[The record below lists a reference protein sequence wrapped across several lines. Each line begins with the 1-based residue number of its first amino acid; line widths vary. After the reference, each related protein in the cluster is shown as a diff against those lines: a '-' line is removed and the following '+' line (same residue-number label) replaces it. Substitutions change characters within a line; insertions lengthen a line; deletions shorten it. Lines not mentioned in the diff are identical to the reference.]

1 MYRSTLKGL
10 VFLGSCG
17 LSFISCAASSVDH
30 TAETQTRVQIAA
42 TSLSDAVV
50 IDCQL
55 PGRLIQLGGTRNY
68 LTPGTLQRLS
78 AIECRT
84 RGGQYT
90 VGDLAGGTFSLRRWL
105 PVAEHGDPAAQPEA
119 QYYVARIYA
128 NGMDG
133 VPPDFGK
140 AAEWYQ
146 RAADH
151 KFSPAMQELGYLYE
165 KGLGVPQDRLR
176 AINLQRQASGLGDD
190 LDYAWKLTVAKE
202 EAAKQSAALSQQLE
216 DLNAQLADMRLQSS
230 QTADQLQAANAKIAA
245 DRSALARSRGALKEL
260 QAKLADMPNVDAGK
274 VKELQAQL
282 AAKQAEVSEKEKNL
296 GTTQADMSDM
306 QRRMSEQQAALE
318 ANLTQAQTANAQLT
332 ELLAS
337 RQQDTSDLR
346 ARLAQSEQ
354 RLLRSQ
360 QELTDTR
367 AEYRQAVDQLA
378 LQKTLLDE
386 ARAKKGDGGAAL
398 LAAKQAE
405 IDLEARRVQD
415 LTAQLNDVRKQ
426 QASVLDAEAAQKRKI
441 SDAESSSAKAEVARL
456 QAQIADQQTKL
467 ASQRQEIANWSSKSE
482 GDRAAIARDMDAKL
496 QARAAELD
504 QQQRRIASM
513 ESDAAMLRDEVART
527 RQARERDMGEAD
539 RAKEALRAAQQKI
552 SDQREQLD
560 ELKTQYATERAQLA
574 GDRDKLNM
582 ALAQTN
588 AEHEQ
593 EVNSLKA
600 DIQEK
605 ETILSARAQRIASL
619 EKQLTERPAMT
630 AANNVVWR
638 EPPAA
643 SKPASTSPGT
653 SLKLPANIDGD
664 YYALVIGNSNYRY
677 MGSLVT
683 PTSDA
688 KSVADLLEQH
698 YGFKVKLLLD
708 ATASNIMLALHD
720 YTRMLNGSDRLLV
733 YYAGHGGSQDGPPE
747 AAFWLGVDADPDTRE
762 GYLSSE
768 MIRGK
773 IKDMRAKHVLL
784 VADSCFSSAITHPTT
799 TTVGRSMGQERFDVQ
814 WNRPARVVLTSGM
827 DTPVVDSSGD
837 RTHSLFAKYFIQILR
852 QNDNVM
858 SGEMLSHELSVRMH
872 DEAQR
877 LKVQQTPTYST
888 LNDAGHNFGDFFFL
902 PTATTTVAALR

>member
-1 MYRSTLKGL
+1 MLKPVLL
-10 VFLGSCG
+10 VASCG
-17 LSFISCAASSVDH
+17 MGFSSASSGAGPS
-30 TAETQTRVQIAA
+30 AEVQARAQIAA

-105 PVAEHGDPAAQPEA
+105 PVAEKGDREA

-133 VPPDFGK
+133 VSQDFGK
-140 AAEWYQ
+140 AASWYQ
-146 RAADH
+146 RAADQ
-151 KFSPAMQELGYLYE
+151 KYPPAMQELGYLYE
-165 KGLGVPQDRLR
+165 KGLGVPEDRLH
-176 AINLQRQASGLGDD
+176 AINLQRAASGLGDD
-190 LDYAWKLTVAKE
+190 LDYAWKLAAAKE

-216 DLNAQLADMRLQSS
+216 QLNAQLADMRLQAA
-230 QTADQLQAANAKIAA
+230 QTADQLQAANARIAA
-245 DRSALARSRGALKEL
+245 GRIALAHSRSTVKEL
-260 QAKLADMPNVDAGK
+260 QSKLADMPSLDAGK
-274 VKELQAQL
+274 LQELQAQL
-282 AAKQAEVSEKEKNL
+282 AAKQAEVSEKEKAL
-296 GTTQADMSDM
+296 GATQNDMSDL

-318 ANLTQAQTANAQLT
+318 ANLTQSQTANAQLT

-337 RQQDTSDLR
+337 RQQDASDLR

-360 QELTDTR
+360 QELTDLR
-367 AEYRQAVDQLA
+367 AEYRQAVDELA
-378 LQKTLLDE
+378 TQKTLLDE
-386 ARAKKGDGGAAL
+386 ARTKKGDGGAAL

-405 IDLEARRVQD
+405 IDQQARRVED

-426 QASVLDAEAAQKRKI
+426 QAASISSEAAVRASAASAQKQASS
-441 SDAESSSAKAEVARL
+441 SDAENSSLKAEVTRL
-456 QAQIADQQTKL
+456 QLQLTDQQAKL
-467 ASQRQEIANWSSKSE
+467 AAQRQEIAGWSSKSE
-482 GDRAAIARDMDAKL
+482 SDRAAMARDMDEKL
-496 QARAAELD
+496 QQRIAELG
-504 QQQRRIASM
+504 QQQKRIASL
-513 ESDAAMLRDEVART
+513 EADAAMLRDEVARN
-527 RQARERDMGEAD
+527 RESREKDAGDAD
-539 RAKEALRAAQQKI
+539 RAKEALRAAQLKI
-552 SDQREQLD
+552 ADQREQLD
-560 ELKTQYATERAQLA
+560 ELKTQYATERAQLM
-574 GDRDKLNM
+574 GDRDKLNL
-582 ALAQTN
+582 ALARSN
-588 AEHEQ
+588 ADREQ

-605 ETILSARAQRIASL
+605 EAILAARAQRIAAL
-619 EKQLTERPAMT
+619 EKQLTERPTMT
-630 AANNVVWR
+630 ASNVTWR
-638 EPPAA
+638 GPAA
-643 SKPASTSPGT
+643 APQTPAAPPGGA
-653 SLKLPANIDGD
+653 LVLPANIDGG
-664 YYALVIGNSNYRY
+664 YYALVIGNSNYHF

-683 PTSDA
+683 PTNDA
-688 KSVADLLEQH
+688 QSVADLLEQR

-708 ATASNIMLALHD
+708 ATAANIMLALHD
-720 YTRMLNGSDRLLV
+720 YTRMLKESDRLLV

-773 IKDMRAKHVLL
+773 IKEMQAKHVLL

-799 TTVGRSMGQERFDVQ
+799 TTVGRAMNQRRFDVQ
-814 WNRPARVVLTSGM
+814 WNKRARMVLTSGM
-827 DTPVVDSSGD
+827 DTPVVDSAGD

-852 QNDNVM
+852 QSDDVM

-877 LKVQQTPTYST
+877 LKVSQTPTYSS
-888 LNDAGHNFGDFFFL
+888 LNDANHDYGDFFFL
-902 PTATTTVAALR
+902 PTATTTVAVLR

>member
-1 MYRSTLKGL
+1 MDRLRRIVMKPVLL
-10 VFLGSCG
+10 V
-17 LSFISCAASSVDH
+17 ISCSVGFSCASSAA
-30 TAETQTRVQIAA
+30 TPSAETQTRVQIAA
-42 TSLSDAVV
+42 ASLSDAVV

-78 AIECRT
+78 AVECRT

-105 PVAEHGDPAAQPEA
+105 PVAEKGNPEA

-133 VPPDFGK
+133 VSPDFGM
-140 AAEWYQ
+140 AAVWYE
-146 RAADH
+146 RAADQ
-151 KFSPAMQELGYLYE
+151 KFAPAMQELGYLYE

-190 LDYAWKLTVAKE
+190 LDYSWKLAAAKE

-216 DLNAQLADMRLQSS
+216 DLNGQLADLRLQTG
-230 QTADQLQAANAKIAA
+230 QIADQLQAANAKIAA
-245 DRSALARSRGALKEL
+245 DRIALARSRSVVKEL
-260 QAKLADMPNVDAGK
+260 QVKLADMPSLDPGK

-282 AAKQAEVSEKEKNL
+282 AAKQAEVSEKERAL
-296 GTTQADMSDM
+296 GATQSDMSDM

-318 ANLTQAQTANAQLT
+318 ANLTQSQTANAQLT

-360 QELTDTR
+360 QELTDLR
-367 AEYRQAVDQLA
+367 AGYRQAVDELA
-378 LQKTLLDE
+378 AQKTLLDE
-386 ARAKKGDGGAAL
+386 ARTKKDDGGAAL

-405 IDLEARRVQD
+405 IDLDARRVQD
-415 LTAQLNDVRKQ
+415 LTTQLDDVRKQ
-426 QASVLDAEAAQKRKI
+426 QAAKQQAASSS
-441 SDAESSSAKAEVARL
+441 SDAENTSLKAEVARL
-456 QAQIADQQTKL
+456 QTQLTDQQAKL

-482 GDRAAIARDMDAKL
+482 RDRMAMAQDMDAKL
-496 QARAAELD
+496 QARTADLD

-513 ESDAAMLRDEVART
+513 EADASMLRDEVARN
-527 RQARERDMGEAD
+527 REARERDTGDSE

-560 ELKTQYATERAQLA
+560 ELKTQYATERGQLLS
-574 GDRDKLNM
+574 DRDKLN
-582 ALAQTN
+582 AAVARNN
-588 AEHEQ
+588 AEHQQ
-593 EVNSLKA
+593 EVDSLKA

-605 ETILSARAQRIASL
+605 ESILAARAQRISAL
-619 EKQLTERPAMT
+619 EKQLTERPAVM
-630 AANNVVWR
+630 ASNVVWR
-638 EPPAA
+638 GPAPHPPASEA
-643 SKPASTSPGT
+643 AAGSPPG
-653 SLKLPANIDGD
+653 SAVVLPANIDGD
-664 YYALVIGNSNYRY
+664 YYALVIGNSNYRF

-683 PTSDA
+683 PSNDA
-688 KSVADLLEQH
+688 KSVADLLEKR
-698 YGFKVKLLLD
+698 YVFKVKLLLD
-708 ATASNIMLALHD
+708 ATAANIMMALHD
-720 YTRMLNGSDRLLV
+720 YTRLLREPDRLLV
-733 YYAGHGGSQDGPPE
+733 YYAGHGGSQNGPPE

-773 IKDMRAKHVLL
+773 IKEMQAKHVLL

-799 TTVGRSMGQERFDVQ
+799 TTVGRSMSQRRFDVQ
-814 WNRPARVVLTSGM
+814 WNRRARMVLTSGM
-827 DTPVVDSSGD
+827 DTPVVDSAGD

-852 QNDNVM
+852 QSDDIM
-858 SGEMLSHELSVRMH
+858 SGEMLAHELNVRMH

-877 LKVQQTPTYST
+877 LKVTETPTYSS
-888 LNDAGHNFGDFFFL
+888 LNDANHDYGDFFFL
-902 PTATTTVAALR
+902 PTATTTVAVLR